1 MSGADP
7 EEVVRRPMARQTW
20 RSMSFL
26 HWAVPPSVVGGL
38 LPDGLRVDE
47 FDGQAWVGL
56 AAFEVD
62 DFRVGPIPPLS
73 RLSRYP
79 ETNVRT
85 YVRTSSESEGIWL
98 FTLEVDS
105 LLTVTF
111 ARPLLGVPYRW
122 AHMTVSPIGAAAVR
136 YQSRRRAPA
145 PRPRPGYRISVAHE
159 SHPLDHPDELDHFL
173 TGRWRAITRP
183 LGRTV
188 AVPTE
193 HERWTLHAA
202 SVEEIDETLFES
214 LGLGVLTGRPPDHVR
229 WSPVVHAALGPPRL
243 A

>member
-7 EEVVRRPMARQTW
+7 EETVKRPIARQVW

-26 HWAVPPSVVGGL
+26 HWAVPPSVVRAL
-38 LPDGLRVDE
+38 LPGDLVVDE
-47 FDGQAWVGL
+47 FEGQAWVGL
-56 AAFEVD
+56 TAFEVD
-62 DFRVGPIPPLS
+62 GFRVGSAPALPKV
-73 RLSRYP
+73 SRYP

-85 YVRTSSESEGIWL
+85 YVRTASGVEGIWL

-105 LLTVTF
+105 LLTVAF

-122 AHMTVSPIGAAAVR
+122 SQMNVSPAGSNHVR
-136 YQSRRRAPA
+136 YQSRRRGGGGHG
-145 PRPRPGYRISVAHE
+145 PGHRIVVEHATG
-159 SHPLDHPDELDHFL
+159 PLKSLEPLDHFL

-193 HERWTLHAA
+193 HERWTLHSAA
-202 SVEEIDETLFES
+202 VPLLEETLLAS
-214 LGLGVLTGRPPDHVR
+214 LGLGLLTDRLPDHVR
-229 WSPVVHAALGPPRL
+229 WSPGVHAVLGPPRL
-243 A
+243 T